1 MKAAV
6 EKSLKE
12 NDINK
17 VWKVRNREDIFS
29 GKTEESKEM
38 LKTKKNVHNN
48 RNQKEVSI
56 HSSPKTPPNR
66 VYTGLDKVENKIRE
80 RNPME
85 LPVEKVAKVIDKF
98 RKGIEKENDKELQKS
113 QIELKKR

>member
-1 MKAAV
+1 MKS
-6 EKSLKE
+6 EKS
-12 NDINK
+12 
-17 VWKVRNREDIFS
+17 
-29 GKTEESKEM
+29 
-38 LKTKKNVHNN
+38 
-48 RNQKEVSI
+48 NQKEVSI

-80 RNPME
+80 RNTME

-113 QIELKKR
+113 PIELKKR